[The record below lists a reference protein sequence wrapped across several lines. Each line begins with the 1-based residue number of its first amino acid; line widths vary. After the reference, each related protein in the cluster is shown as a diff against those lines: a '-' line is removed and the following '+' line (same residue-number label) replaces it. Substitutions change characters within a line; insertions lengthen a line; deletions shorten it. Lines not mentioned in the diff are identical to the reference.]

1 MNTPNTAQDNVRA
14 QIGMQQTVARRDL
27 QTLEGVV
34 AGICSDGQLQ
44 DMEVSYLQSWLS
56 AHAEVLCY
64 WPADMLADR
73 LKSALADGVLT
84 DAERQDLL
92 AFLQELV
99 ASDFS
104 STGSVSA
111 EPTWLPVDDT
121 CNPNFANAGVVHTGV
136 FAYGTRAKCERLTMK
151 LGGMPLDQ
159 VSRRTDIVVIGHRVS
174 PAWAH
179 QSYGT
184 KILKAVELKRGGVA
198 LEIISERRWIALAK
212 QAGLMG

>member
-1 MNTPNTAQDNVRA
+1 MNTANTSQDDVRA

-34 AGICSDGQLQ
+34 AGICSDGQLL
-44 DMEVSYLQSWLS
+44 DLEVSYLQTWLT
-56 AHAEVLCY
+56 AHEPVVCY
-64 WPADMLADR
+64 WPADMLASR
-73 LKSALADGVLT
+73 LRAALADGVLT
-84 DAERQDLL
+84 EAERQDLL

-99 ASDFS
+99 ANDFS
-104 STGSVSA
+104 ATGSVTA
-111 EPTWLPVDDT
+111 EPTWLPVDDS
-121 CNPNFANAGVVHTGV
+121 CKPNFANAGVVHTGV

-159 VSRRTDIVVIGHRVS
+159 VSRRTDILVIGHRVS

-184 KILKAVELKRGGVA
+184 KILKAVELKKNGVA
-198 LEIISERRWIALAK
+198 LEIISERRWIELAK
-212 QAGLMG
+212 QAGLMI